1 MSRVGI
7 LTFLHNEN
15 YGSSLQAYAL
25 QRVVRSLGHEVEH
38 LDYCPDQ
45 KEKIRNMILSG
56 NSPKLILD
64 GIRKRRVGTGQESA
78 RSKKRAIA
86 DFYARRMRLSP
97 LCRNRKELEG
107 ASGRYSVLL
116 CGSDQIWNPVWL
128 NPVYFLNFG
137 GKKIRRIAYAP
148 SLGVREMPPGKK
160 IRRMRKLISGFQA
173 VSVREEEGAD
183 LLERI
188 TGMRP
193 AVLPDPVCLLTAEQW
208 RETAGPQPGGTPYLL
223 CYFIGENPLYWE
235 KAEQAAR
242 ERGLRILTIP
252 VTGRHMGNR
261 LSGSKDADRRPSWP
275 QSTERE
281 RFAQTASTALYSERS
296 FKKTLFFAE
305 GIGRMI
311 RKTKTAGSIIF
322 GAPSPGKGFRPYGR
336 KGCCGCGIVWRNKGA
351 RERSDESKETGQNI
365 RRKRKARL
373 FAQTGGLF
381 SPWKLTLLPQ
391 CGSWGERAAHCHCG
405 GSGYTR
411 SSDGR
416 NR

>member
-56 NSPKLILD
+56 NSPKLILA
-64 GIRKRRVGTGQESA
+64 GIRKRRVGKGQESA

-188 TGMRP
+188 TGTRP

-252 VTGRHMGNR
+252 VTGEAYGKPFER
-261 LSGSKDADRRPSWP
+261 LEGCGPEAFLAAIDGAGAICTDSFHGLVFGTIFQKDVILCRRDREDDPENKNSR
-275 QSTERE
+275 
-281 RFAQTASTALYSERS
+281 
-296 FKKTLFFAE
+296 
-305 GIGRMI
+305 IDH
-311 RKTKTAGSIIF
+311 
-322 GAPSPGKGFRPYGR
+322 FRRTVAR
-336 KGCCGCGIVWRNKGA
+336 KGLQTLRQEGLLWLR
-351 RERSDESKETGQNI
+351 D
-365 RRKRKARL
+365 RL
-373 FAQTGGLF
+373 
-381 SPWKLTLLPQ
+381 
-391 CGSWGERAAHCHCG
+391 EE
-405 GSGYTR
+405 
-411 SSDGR
+411 
-416 NR
+416 